1 MIKGTNLNKYFF
13 KGKKN
18 EIHVINDVTI
28 ELPEKGLVTI
38 FGPSGGGKTTLLNVL
53 SGLDKA
59 KGSID
64 FYDTHFKNYRMSK
77 WDRLRTYEVGYIF
90 QNYLLIEALTVY
102 DNIKMTLEMIGI
114 KDEKMIEKR
123 IDYCLETVGL
133 KNYRKRRAG
142 QLSGG
147 QQQRVAIA
155 RALAKNPTVIIADE
169 PTGNLDSRNTVEIM
183 NIIKKISKDKLVLL
197 VTHEPNITKYYAD
210 RVIEVSNGIVVSD
223 EEKGEQGT
231 FDFEHSSDIFLNDLP
246 QESLDGNNVK
256 LESYGTFEKPL
267 NLKLVS
273 KDGTIYLD
281 FGDIKE
287 RIVLLD
293 EQSDIKLHE
302 ASHKDVKKSEDSTFD
317 YNLYFNKPEQK
328 RFRSFIPFKR
338 AFKLAFNQLGNFT
351 RRRKILL
358 LGFFISAIIIGF
370 VISLFVFT
378 SDDRNK
384 YIDEQ
389 QNVVVVENTGYTAD
403 TFRQIDGFVDFLPS
417 RLLLEYTGTQF
428 DQDYQKGFQF
438 NTMVTFAEV
447 KKPTIAY
454 GRQIEN
460 PNEMIISQRKA
471 REMLNIPTLHARQ
484 LKMQDLI
491 GESFKTEEGIKF
503 TIAGIHKFSSEDTY
517 IAKADLVKIFA
528 SAEHS
533 DKPYAEQEKLY
544 DEYLINISNKA
555 LRIYSNDP
563 DKTVDGL
570 KDKNIKGIHEYS
582 AKLKRIK
589 DENSA
594 QLRTIVTVIL
604 ITAGLTWL
612 SLFFIIRST
621 LFFRID
627 EIKVYRALGVRRLE
641 ILKIFAVEVFV
652 ITLFSSFPGYLLYA
666 YGASTIGQDANLVLI
681 TPTSFV
687 LPLIFIF
694 VFNIVFGT
702 LPATLLLMKTPAAI
716 IASAEA

>member
-18 EIHVINDVTI
+18 EIHVINDITI
-28 ELPEKGLVTI
+28 ELPEKGLVAI

-53 SGLDKA
+53 SGLDKT

-64 FYDTHFKNYRMSK
+64 FYGTHFNNYKMNK

-90 QNYLLIEALTVY
+90 QNYLLIEELTVY

-183 NIIKKISKDKLVLL
+183 NIIKKISQDKLVLL

-210 RVIEVSNGIVVSD
+210 RVIEVSNGVVVSD
-223 EEKGEQGT
+223 YEKLEQGS
-231 FDFEHSSDIFLNDLP
+231 FDFEHGADIFLKDLP
-246 QESLDGNNVK
+246 NENLKGSNVK
-256 LESYGTFEKPL
+256 LEAYGTFEEPL

-273 KDGTIYLD
+273 RDGTIYLD

-293 EQSDIKLHE
+293 EQSDIKLHD
-302 ASHKDVKKSEDSTFD
+302 SSRKDIQKSEEATFD
-317 YNLYFNKPEQK
+317 YNLYIDKPKQK
-328 RFRSFIPFKR
+328 RFRSFIPLTR
-338 AFKLAFNQLGNFT
+338 AFKLAFNQLANYT

-370 VISLFVFT
+370 VISLFVLT

-384 YIDEQ
+384 LINEQ
-389 QNVVVVENTGYTAD
+389 QNVIEVKNAGYTRE
-403 TFRQIDGFVDFLPS
+403 TFKGVNGFVDFLPS
-417 RLLLEYTGTQF
+417 SLMLTYSGVKF
-428 DQDYQKGFQF
+428 DQDYMGGYSF
-438 NTMVTFAEV
+438 NSEVTYSEV
-447 KKPTIAY
+447 KKPFIAY

-460 PNEMIISQRKA
+460 PYEVIISQKIA
-471 REMLNIPTLHARQ
+471 GDMLQYPTFHVRQ
-484 LKMQDLI
+484 FGYEDLI
-491 GESFKTEEGIKF
+491 GETFETGEGVKFK
-503 TIAGIHKFSSEDTY
+503 IAGIHKFSSNDTY
-517 IAKADLVKIFA
+517 VSKADLVKIFA
-528 SAEHS
+528 QAEHS
-533 DKPYAEQEKLY
+533 DKPYAEQEKIY
-544 DEYLINISNKA
+544 DENLASGML
-555 LRIYSNDP
+555 LRIYSNNP
-563 DKTVDGL
+563 DKTIEAL
-570 KDKNIKGIHEYS
+570 KEKDITGIHVYAE
-582 AKLKRIK
+582 KLKRIK
-589 DENSA
+589 EETNA

-621 LFFRID
+621 LFSRID

-666 YGASTIGQDANLVLI
+666 YGARTIGQDANLILI
-681 TPTSFV
+681 TPTSFFV
-687 LPLIFIF
+687 PLILIF
-694 VFNIVFGT
+694 TFNIVFGT
-702 LPATLLLMKTPAAI
+702 LPASLMLMKTPAAI